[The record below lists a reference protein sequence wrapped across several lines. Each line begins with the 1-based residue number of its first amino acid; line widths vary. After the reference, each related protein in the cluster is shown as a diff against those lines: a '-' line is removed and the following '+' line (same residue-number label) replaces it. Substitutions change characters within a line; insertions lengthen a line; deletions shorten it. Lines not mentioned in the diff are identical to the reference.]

1 MARCD
6 SAEKPALPLV
16 YLSGYWVMYRVSFR
30 VIYTVILTPILP
42 WRLSI
47 GRF

>member
-6 SAEKPALPLV
+6 STEKPALPLV
-16 YLSGYWVMYRVSFR
+16 YLSGYWVIYRVSFM

-42 WRLSI
+42 SRLRFWR
-47 GRF
+47 F

>member
-16 YLSGYWVMYRVSFR
+16 QLGSYWVIYRDSFR

-42 WRLSI
+42 WRLRI

>member
-16 YLSGYWVMYRVSFR
+16 QRISYWVIYRVSFR
-30 VIYTVILTPILP
+30 VIYTVILATILP
-42 WRLSI
+42 WRLRI